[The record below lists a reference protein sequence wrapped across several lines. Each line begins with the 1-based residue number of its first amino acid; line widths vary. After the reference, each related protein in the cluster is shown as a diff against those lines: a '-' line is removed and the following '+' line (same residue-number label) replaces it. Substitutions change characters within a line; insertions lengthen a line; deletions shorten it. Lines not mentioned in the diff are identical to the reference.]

1 MLTLFILGA
10 FGFKA
15 ALIIY
20 LIYRF
25 AKWVNGKGD
34 AIKQGYEDRIAAEQK
49 ENRRLRKKLTK
60 KMARSGNHLSLV
72 SSSSWGKGDS

>member
-15 ALIIY
+15 ALIVY
-20 LIYRF
+20 LVYRF

-34 AIKQGYEDRIAAEQK
+34 AIKQGYEDQIEAEKK

-60 KMARSGNHLSLV
+60 KMAKNGSHLSLV
-72 SSSSWGKGDS
+72 SKQRGDA